1 LASCSTPKTYT
12 TLADGSHT
20 FAVKAIDLA
29 GNHSPTAASYTWT
42 IDATPPTAL
51 IVTNPGT
58 ISNDTT
64 PDFTFSSS
72 EPTGATFECS
82 IDGAAYAAC
91 STPKT
96 LGALSNGSHTFAVKA
111 IDTAANHS
119 TVAASWTWTVD
130 TVAPTVPAT
139 YQLIGPASRPDPPQ
153 FKFSAATDAHG
164 PIVYRLLRDTVDTGI
179 VASTCGSFLCAT
191 DSSIIADG
199 SDDGIYHYAVTATD
213 AAGNRSST
221 ADIIV
226 TIDGGPPSV
235 PAGVRTPSALTRSA
249 PVISWNAST
258 GVPTSYRVFRGSDSI
273 GTVNAPATTFS
284 DVTLPLDGTKDG
296 AYAYSVA
303 SIDAAGNQS
312 AASSPVQIVFDST
325 HPLPA
330 GSLAMA
336 QSPTAAKP
344 VLVWPGSASNDVAGY
359 NVYRGG
365 TLITGAPLQATSY
378 SDSGLDADGTYLYTV
393 RAVDKAGNESA
404 DSQGASVLYDTTAP
418 GTPGASAVAAP
429 SGGTATVNWTPASD
443 AGSGVAGYQV
453 RRSAADGTSPTTLAQ
468 GTPVCG
474 SVPPSAM
481 GCADS
486 GLTQGAGYRYS
497 VFAIDAVGNVS
508 LAGKAAGISIP
519 STLDKTPPN
528 AVTALHAVVANGQ
541 ISLKWKNPT
550 ADLATVS
557 VIWNSKR
564 APRSS
569 RDGNLVYRGTGAK
582 VTLKVPNLSA
592 GKQMRFAVF
601 AADKVGNVSPAARA
615 TIIVPRPSQVS
626 LAPHGK
632 LSGNPNLTWNAVT
645 GATYYNVQV
654 FEGTQ
659 AAKRVSISW
668 PAVTK
673 YTLQGN
679 TMKKGKTYTWYV
691 WPGIG
696 RKSAAKY
703 GKLIG
708 KVTFV
713 YTG

>member
-1 LASCSTPKTYT
+1 
-12 TLADGSHT
+12 
-20 FAVKAIDLA
+20 
-29 GNHSPTAASYTWT
+29 
-42 IDATPPTAL
+42 
-51 IVTNPGT
+51 
-58 ISNDTT
+58 
-64 PDFTFSSS
+64 
-72 EPTGATFECS
+72 
-82 IDGAAYAAC
+82 
-91 STPKT
+91 
-96 LGALSNGSHTFAVKA
+96 
-111 IDTAANHS
+111 
-119 TVAASWTWTVD
+119 
-130 TVAPTVPAT
+130 
-139 YQLIGPASRPDPPQ
+139 
-153 FKFSAATDAHG
+153 
-164 PIVYRLLRDTVDTGI
+164 
-179 VASTCGSFLCAT
+179 
-191 DSSIIADG
+191 
-199 SDDGIYHYAVTATD
+199 
-213 AAGNRSST
+213 
-221 ADIIV
+221 
-226 TIDGGPPSV
+226 
-235 PAGVRTPSALTRSA
+235 
-249 PVISWNAST
+249 
-258 GVPTSYRVFRGSDSI
+258 
-273 GTVNAPATTFS
+273 
-284 DVTLPLDGTKDG
+284 
-296 AYAYSVA
+296 
-303 SIDAAGNQS
+303 
-312 AASSPVQIVFDST
+312 
-325 HPLPA
+325 
-330 GSLAMA
+330 MA

-365 TLITGAPLQATSY
+365 TLITGTPLQATSY
-378 SDSGLDADGTYLYTV
+378 TDAALDADGTYLYTV

-418 GTPGASAVAAP
+418 ATPGASAVAAP

-453 RRSAADGTSPTTLAQ
+453 RRSAADGTSPTTLVQ

-486 GLTQGAGYRYS
+486 GLSQGAGYRYS

-508 LAGKAAGISIP
+508 LAGKAAGISVP
-519 STLDKTPPN
+519 STLDKTPPK
-528 AVTALHAVVANGQ
+528 AVTGLHAVVSNGQ
-541 ISLKWKNPT
+541 ISLKWKNPK

-569 RDGNLVYRGTGAK
+569 SDGNLVYRGTGTK
-582 VTLKVPNLSA
+582 VTIKVPGLSA
-592 GKQMRFAVF
+592 GKQVRFAVF
-601 AADKVGNVSPAARA
+601 AADKVGNVSPATRA
-615 TIIVPRPSQVS
+615 TIIVPRPSPVS
-626 LAPHGK
+626 LAPNGR

-668 PAVTK
+668 PALTK
-673 YTLQGN
+673 YTLPGK

-696 RKSAAKY
+696 RKSVAKY